1 MQNTPDFI
9 NETLDSIRKEEVPH
23 PEPLSLEDLE
33 ALDLPDTQW
42 IHSDLLPYPG
52 LVALSGAP
60 GSYKTFFALWM
71 ALRAS
76 QGLTLFDGAGSGG
89 LLETGTSIPT
99 LFIEEENEIRTMR
112 SRLLSFKRSKR
123 ADLYFYIDCGFKMS
137 DESWRKK
144 VLEFVEAK
152 GIKLIFMDPFS
163 SVMGLKD
170 ENSNAEV
177 AVVMDIIRKEFVKRN
192 ITVVFIHHP
201 SKGGEGGASLR
212 GAGDILGKV
221 DVHLTFGVESA
232 KDRLI
237 SVKYAKM
244 RVADSSQLKDF
255 QVQLVGEKGA
265 KDWEFVHKGET
276 KPKGVEERDALKASI
291 LKVFETGEEFGRKE
305 VAELVGV
312 SNSGDKFTKAWNSL
326 VEIGEIKQVK
336 KGKFVHKMVN

>member
-1 MQNTPDFI
+1 MPEMPDFI
-9 NETLDSIRKEEVPH
+9 NETLDSLRQAEEVL
-23 PEPLSLEDLE
+23 PEPLSLEALE

-42 IHSDLLPYPG
+42 IHDTLLPHPG

-76 QGLTLFDGAGSGG
+76 QGLTLFNDTEAGG
-89 LLETGTSIPT
+89 LLETGVSVPT

-112 SRLLSFKRSKR
+112 SRLMSFKRARK

-137 DESWRKK
+137 DEAWRKK
-144 VLEFVEAK
+144 VLEFVETK

-201 SKGGEGGASLR
+201 SKGGDGGASLR

-221 DVHLTFGVESA
+221 DVHLTFAVESV

-237 SVKYAKM
+237 SVRYAKM

-255 QVQLVGEKGA
+255 QIQLVGEKGSQ
-265 KDWEFVHKGET
+265 DWEFIHKGEL
-276 KPKGVEERDALKASI
+276 KPKGVDERDNLKASI
-291 LKVFETGEEFGRKE
+291 IKAFETGEEFGRKE
-305 VAELVGV
+305 IAELVGA
-312 SNSGDKFTKAWNSL
+312 SNSGDRFTNVWNSL

-336 KGKFVHKMVN
+336 RGRFVHKFAI

>member
-1 MQNTPDFI
+1 MPDFI
-9 NETLDSIRKEEVPH
+9 NETLNSIRKPAEIL
-23 PEPLSLEDLE
+23 PEPLSLDDLE

-42 IHSDLLPYPG
+42 IHDTLLPYPG

-76 QGLTLFDGAGSGG
+76 QGLTLFDGEGSGG
-89 LLETGTSIPT
+89 LIETGASVPT

-112 SRLLSFKRSKR
+112 SRLLSFKRDRK

-137 DESWRKK
+137 DESWREK

-221 DVHLTFGVESA
+221 DVHLTFAVESV

-255 QVQLVGEKGA
+255 QIQLVGEKGA
-265 KDWEFVHKGET
+265 SDWEFVHKGEL
-276 KPKGVEERDALKASI
+276 KPKGVDERDNLKASI
-291 LKVFETGEEFGRKE
+291 IKAFETGEEFGRKE
-305 VAELVGV
+305 IAELVGA
-312 SNSGDKFTKAWNSL
+312 SNSGDRFTNVWNSL

-336 KGKFVHKMVN
+336 RGRFVHKFAI

>member
-1 MQNTPDFI
+1 MPETPDFI
-9 NETLDSIRKEEVPH
+9 NETLNSIRKPTEAL
-23 PEPLSLEDLE
+23 PEPLSLDDLE

-42 IHSDLLPYPG
+42 IHDTLLPYPG

-76 QGLTLFDGAGSGG
+76 QGLALFDGVGSGG
-89 LLETGTSIPT
+89 LLETGVSVPT

-112 SRLLSFKRSKR
+112 SRLLSFKRDRK

-137 DESWRKK
+137 DESWRSK
-144 VLEFVEAK
+144 VLEFVEAR

-221 DVHLTFGVESA
+221 DVHLTFAVESA

-244 RVADSSQLKDF
+244 RVADSSELQDF

-265 KDWEFVHKGET
+265 KDWEFVHKGEM
-276 KPKGVEERDALKASI
+276 KPKGVEERDALKTAI

-305 VAELVGV
+305 VAELVGA
-312 SNSGDKFTKAWNSL
+312 SNSGDRFTNVWNSL

-336 KGKFVHKMVN
+336 RGRFVHKFAI